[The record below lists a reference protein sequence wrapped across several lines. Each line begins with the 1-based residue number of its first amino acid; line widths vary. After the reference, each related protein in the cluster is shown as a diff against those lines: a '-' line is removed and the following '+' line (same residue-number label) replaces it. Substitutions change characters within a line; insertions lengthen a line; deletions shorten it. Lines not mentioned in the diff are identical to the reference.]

1 MKSLAFIAVGI
12 LFGMVMTQA
21 EIISWFRIQEMF
33 RFQAFHM
40 YGVIGSAVALGI
52 VMNALIKKFGVK
64 SVDGSEIVPP
74 TKNGTIIRNIIGG
87 TLFGIGWAFT
97 GACPGPLFV
106 LLGNGLPLFGVVIMS
121 AILGAFTYG
130 CFSKKLPK

>member
-12 LFGMVMTQA
+12 LFGIVMTQA

-52 VMNALIKKFGVK
+52 LMNFFIKKFSVK
-64 SVDGSEIVPP
+64 SVDGLDIVPP
-74 TKNGTIIRNIIGG
+74 IKNNTIVRNVIGG

-106 LLGNGLPLFGVVIMS
+106 LLGNGLPLFGVVILS

-130 CFSKKLPK
+130 CFAKKLPK